1 MAPANPF
8 FQARSA
14 AIVQLAVF
22 EAVNAIVGDYEPYL
36 GTIAAPP
43 GASPDAA
50 AVAAAHRA
58 LVTLHPASAAALD
71 AFRAQSLSAIPDGPA
86 KDDGI
91 AVGVAAAD
99 AMLAA
104 PGRRR
109 LGSRRTLHAGDRS
122 GRLAADAARVPA
134 GASAGLGPGDPVRH
148 RGRLAVPFESAARDP
163 HRQVRA
169 ATTTR

>member
-1 MAPANPF
+1 MKRINKRLGIPMVTACVLFSAGAAHADAVTDWNAIMQATVAPANPF
-8 FQARSA
+8 VQTRSA

-36 GTIAAPP
+36 GTIVEPP

-58 LVTLHPASAAALD
+58 LVALHPASAPALD
-71 AFRAQSLSAIPDGPA
+71 VFRAQSLSAIPDGPA

-99 AMLAA
+99 AMLA
-104 PGRRR
+104 
-109 LGSRRTLHAGDRS
+109 L
-122 GRLAADAARVPA
+122 
-134 GASAGLGPGDPVRH
+134 
-148 RGRLAVPFESAARDP
+148 
-163 HRQVRA
+163 
-169 ATTTR
+169 